1 MKARLSAI
9 LNKLTHLRLNMNFA
23 VYKQKYRDSENTKTA
38 FMAISFLLLII
49 VIMQQVKINTM
60 HERLVIVPPNLT
72 KEAKI
77 THKTANRD
85 YLNDMALY
93 IATQISAAT
102 PKTVDY
108 ISGSMEGFFEPHI
121 WQTLKQ
127 QLETVKLNTN
137 FAGIQPIS
145 QFTPTGGVIYEPE
158 TDKVFVVGELASY
171 AYAKGGSL
179 SSLGSIQ
186 AVYEMKLRM
195 VSGMPRVIEWYA
207 YTGNPKTQKWQQ
219 EHPEEWAKIKDER
232 QIAYIP
238 MVPESTIQRQ
248 SGQNTITMAI
258 DQPPQQQ
265 LPQAELLQPSVP
277 QPQAVQ
283 TQENLDPFADAANTA
298 TIQLQQNPQ
307 QANSPAIPQQQAVAP
322 AAPAVILPNN
332 QNTQTAPTNDDEPL

>member
-283 TQENLDPFADAANTA
+283 TQENLDPFADAANAA

-307 QANSPAIPQQQAVAP
+307 QANQQIMQQQAVAP

-332 QNTQTAPTNDDEPL
+332 QNTPAAPTNDDEPL